1 MGLRVALVI
10 VKATNKKFIE
20 YNTYAISAQYR
31 CQYKRGVFKW
41 HVGSITAV
49 VRQKMSWINNSTYIV
64 RATNNYNSGN

>member
-49 VRQKMSWINNSTYIV
+49 VQQFNIYPPRDEQLIP
-64 RATNNYNSGN
+64 ATSIYS